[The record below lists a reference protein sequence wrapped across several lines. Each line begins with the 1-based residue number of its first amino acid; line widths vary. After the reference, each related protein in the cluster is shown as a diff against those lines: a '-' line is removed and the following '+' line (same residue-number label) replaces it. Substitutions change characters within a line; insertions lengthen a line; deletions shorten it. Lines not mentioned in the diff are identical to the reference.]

1 MRSLYAHPT
10 KLLHELHELHKPH
23 TKDFVRNKKNIRL
36 EKRPPKQ
43 PTTAYIHDLHLWRQP
58 GSYPLSKR
66 PSRRRIIQTIEAY
79 RYSVS
84 YYKGSDRRQQG
95 SIGIRPH
102 RGNDGGYPHKHYY
115 SKVSFV
121 SKSHETRGLG
131 WHLSART
138 TPASPSFTMAK
149 SRTGSSNSVNS
160 PNKPVSASSAPH
172 HQGPELKKAQS
183 KHSLWPSK
191 LTLRPSRY
199 KIFNPDVM
207 SPWRGNAFAQMS
219 SLSTASTAPLD
230 PSAHAQEPERCAK
243 AAENASKN
251 LNLEDNEKEDKVSI
265 HNGEISPKTTPMR
278 RDDATTTV
286 MAHPSNNTTRNH
298 PAKPPWHAPLWT
310 RSTSTRPVTP
320 SLPSS
325 DDEKGV
331 YAYCGGASR
340 SGNSERRNRRDTQST
355 DAYAASPINYR
366 KNERDGHQANEHHH
380 YHHHRQ
386 YLSSRPSTRGSLE
399 QCRNINSTSPGLSTN
414 SSRTEAAL
422 VQQLQDK
429 IVFLERQ
436 NKMLHAALSAVLEM
450 GGTYDVGLSRNATFA
465 HPSTMDGASGDMF
478 SLNGY

>member
-1 MRSLYAHPT
+1 
-10 KLLHELHELHKPH
+10 
-23 TKDFVRNKKNIRL
+23 
-36 EKRPPKQ
+36 
-43 PTTAYIHDLHLWRQP
+43 
-58 GSYPLSKR
+58 
-66 PSRRRIIQTIEAY
+66 
-79 RYSVS
+79 
-84 YYKGSDRRQQG
+84 
-95 SIGIRPH
+95 
-102 RGNDGGYPHKHYY
+102 
-115 SKVSFV
+115 
-121 SKSHETRGLG
+121 
-131 WHLSART
+131 
-138 TPASPSFTMAK
+138 
-149 SRTGSSNSVNS
+149 
-160 PNKPVSASSAPH
+160 
-172 HQGPELKKAQS
+172 
-183 KHSLWPSK
+183 
-191 LTLRPSRY
+191 
-199 KIFNPDVM
+199 
-207 SPWRGNAFAQMS
+207 
-219 SLSTASTAPLD
+219 
-230 PSAHAQEPERCAK
+230 
-243 AAENASKN
+243 
-251 LNLEDNEKEDKVSI
+251 
-265 HNGEISPKTTPMR
+265 
-278 RDDATTTV
+278 

-298 PAKPPWHAPLWT
+298 PGEPPKMPLPQQPLHRDAPSASPDKTPKAKGEEETKHQATKPPWHAPLWT